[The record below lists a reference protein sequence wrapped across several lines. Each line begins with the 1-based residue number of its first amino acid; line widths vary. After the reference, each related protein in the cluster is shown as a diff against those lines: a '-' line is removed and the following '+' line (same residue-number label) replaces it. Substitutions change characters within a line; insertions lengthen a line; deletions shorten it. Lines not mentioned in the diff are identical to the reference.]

1 MSMFTLDQFLA
12 KVKTQTYVV
21 SGSGKKSTYDY
32 NGSEV
37 YGYLTPV
44 SIRNSSAGINTFW
57 QERQFETETPLDA
70 EESDILEID
79 SVDYKIK
86 SFARVKGITIDRMRY
101 ILIKSK
107 GE

>member
-44 SIRNSSAGINTFW
+44 SIRNSSAGINTF
-57 QERQFETETPLDA
+57 
-70 EESDILEID
+70 
-79 SVDYKIK
+79 
-86 SFARVKGITIDRMRY
+86 
-101 ILIKSK
+101 
-107 GE
+107 